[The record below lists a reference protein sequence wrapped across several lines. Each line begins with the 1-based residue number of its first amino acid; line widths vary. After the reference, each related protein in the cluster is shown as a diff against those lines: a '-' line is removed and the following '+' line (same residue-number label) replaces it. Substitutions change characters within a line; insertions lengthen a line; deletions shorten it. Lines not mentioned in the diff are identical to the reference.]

1 MMDRKAGKIIFISSK
16 AGVSPSPGLAVHG
29 GTKALV
35 EAVARTVRQE
45 VAASGVTVTVVR
57 PGGVATP
64 GYSHATQDISQQ
76 TINSLGCWV
85 PSDPSL
91 CLQPQHLAASIVNII
106 ETRET
111 REVQEINILPPPPA
125 HPQSPHKQQ

>member
-1 MMDRKAGKIIFISSK
+1 M
-16 AGVSPSPGLAVHG
+16 
-29 GTKALV
+29 V
-35 EAVARTVRQE
+35 EAVARSLRQE
-45 VAASGVTVTVVR
+45 VASSGVTVSVVR
-57 PGGVATP
+57 PGGVNTP